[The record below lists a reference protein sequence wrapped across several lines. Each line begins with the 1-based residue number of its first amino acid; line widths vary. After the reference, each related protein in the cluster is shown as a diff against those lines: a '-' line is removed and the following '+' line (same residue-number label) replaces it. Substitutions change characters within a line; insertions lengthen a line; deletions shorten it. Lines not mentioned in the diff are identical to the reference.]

1 LATIS
6 YDVDALDTR
15 EKIDI
20 ELMAD
25 VSKVQMELELIDEN
39 DIKDYD
45 HNGVYECFGKGRTNG
60 SIKKGGKSMMFVTW
74 CGE

>member
-1 LATIS
+1 MATIS

-25 VSKVQMELELIDEN
+25 VSKMQMELELIDEN

-45 HNGVYECFGKGRTNG
+45 PKAGYECFEKGRTNV
-60 SIKKGGKSMMFVTW
+60 SIKRVVNL
-74 CGE
+74 